1 MLNNF
6 HLVAII
12 LNRTRMQLRQIPVSS
27 DLQDELAEDWQFQY
41 DKFVQDI
48 EEIPFDPGYKPDNHE
63 RFCEYDYKLPEWLE
77 KEKSLTVSSLGRIRN
92 NQAQMSNIKG
102 ITAFAR
108 NEHNQELILFQNFK
122 TFQVI
127 ETDSIRS
134 LFLRDDTYTNVGTPG
149 FTLDNKLS
157 AIYHSTGRKL
167 LFRSFRNVNIFL
179 PLSEYFREAS
189 EEEIREILSHE
200 LFSPENLDASVAN
213 PSSSF
218 RKKYALLKQSGVL
231 DRFTARQ
238 IQSLSEGYDVSIEL
252 SADNEKIVFPSKKL
266 DALKLLGFLNDEYVR
281 GAVTGIPYITNSKRK
296 MDQ

>member
-6 HLVAII
+6 HLVAIV
-12 LNRTRMQLRQIPVSS
+12 LKRTRKLRQIPMSRDV
-27 DLQDELAEDWQFQY
+27 QDKLAENWQSQY
-41 DKFVQDI
+41 DKFVREI
-48 EEIPFDPGYKPDNHE
+48 EEIPFDPSYKPDNHQ
-63 RFCEYDYKLPEWLE
+63 RFCEHDYELPKWLE
-77 KEKSLTVSSLGRIRN
+77 KENSLTVSGLNRIG
-92 NQAQMSNIKG
+92 QAEICKIKG
-102 ITAFAR
+102 IMAFAR
-108 NEHNQELILFQNFK
+108 NEHNQELMLFQNFK
-122 TFQVI
+122 RFQVI
-127 ETDSIRS
+127 DTDSIRS

-167 LFRSFRNVNIFL
+167 LFRSFHNVNIFL

-200 LFSPENLDASVAN
+200 LLSPENLEASAAN
-213 PSSSF
+213 PSPSF

-252 SADNEKIVFPSKKL
+252 SADNEKVVFPSKKS
-266 DALKLLGFLNDEYVR
+266 DALKLLGFLNDDYVR

>member
-12 LNRTRMQLRQIPVSS
+12 LKSTRKLRQIPMSS
-27 DLQDELAEDWQFQY
+27 DLQDELAEDWQCQH

-48 EEIPFDPGYKPDNHE
+48 EEIPFDPGYKPDDHE
-63 RFCEYDYKLPEWLE
+63 RFCEHDYKLPEWLE
-77 KEKSLTVSSLGRIRN
+77 KENSLTVSSLDRIE
-92 NQAQMSNIKG
+92 QAEMSNIKG
-102 ITAFAR
+102 VMAFAR
-108 NEHNQELILFQNFK
+108 NEHNQELMLFQNFK
-122 TFQVI
+122 RFQVI

-149 FTLDNKLS
+149 FTLGKKLS

-167 LFRSFRNVNIFL
+167 LFHSFHNVNVFL
-179 PLSEYFREAS
+179 ELSEYFREAS

-200 LFSPENLDASVAN
+200 VLFPENLEASAAN
-213 PSSSF
+213 PSPSF

-252 SADNEKIVFPSKKL
+252 SADNEKVVFPSKKS
-266 DALKLLGFLNDEYVR
+266 DALKLLGFLNDDYVR